1 MANILLLGAGFV
13 TGPLVD
19 YLHAKEHK
27 IIIGSQFLYEAE
39 ELVAGRDGLTPKQVD
54 VTNHSEMATLVK
66 NADLVISFV
75 PFQFHVAVAKI
86 CIAHKTSMVTA
97 SYTHQ
102 DMWALDQQAKEAGIT
117 ILNEIGVD
125 PGIDHMT
132 AMQVIDEAHEKGLK
146 VEALV
151 SWCGGIPAPEANNNP
166 LGYKFSWSPMAVL
179 SAVSNDAQYLRSGE
193 KKSINGDDLLASM
206 REVTLTKE
214 LELKGYANR
223 DSLGYKQEY
232 RIPEVQTLLRGTL
245 RYPGFG
251 SVIEVAK
258 NVGLLSQQ
266 KFAEKKPD
274 NWQQLMSMLSGL
286 KPTELE
292 TKLSEVDKINRS
304 FAWLGCFSDE
314 AVDGDSPIQAFCNLL
329 CEKLKYEEGEQD
341 MIVMQHRMILVDD
354 KQNKVFHRSTLVE
367 KGENN
372 GFSAMAKTVGYPAA
386 IAADLILAGKISRKG
401 VCIPVTKDI
410 YQPVLAEL
418 EKLNI
423 RMEEKLITDQSEES
437 FLNHL

>member
-19 YLHAKEHK
+19 YLHAKGHK
-27 IIIGSQFLYEAE
+27 IIVGSQFLYEAE

-54 VTNHSEMATLVK
+54 VTNQTELGELVE
-66 NADLVISFV
+66 NADLVVSFV

-86 CIAHKTSMVTA
+86 CIEHKTSMVTA
-97 SYTHQ
+97 SYTHEE
-102 DMWALDQQAKEAGIT
+102 MWALDEQAKAAGIT

-132 AMQVIDEAHEKGLK
+132 AMQVIDEAHENGLQ

-179 SAVSNDAQYLRSGE
+179 SAVSNDAHYLRSGV
-193 KKSINGDDLLASM
+193 KKSIDGDQLLASM
-206 REVTLTKE
+206 RDVTLTSD

-223 DSLGYKQEY
+223 DSLGYKEEY
-232 RIPEVQTLLRGTL
+232 RIPEVKTLLRGTL

-251 SVIEVAK
+251 SVIEAAK
-258 NVGLLSQQ
+258 NIGLLSGEN
-266 KFAEKKPD
+266 FDGEKPA
-274 NWQQLMSMLSGL
+274 NWRALMTQLAGIESAQVENQLTS
-286 KPTELE
+286 
-292 TKLSEVDKINRS
+292 DANINQS
-304 FAWLGCFSDE
+304 FEWLGCFSDDPL
-314 AVDGDSPIQAFCNLL
+314 DGESPIQAFCNLL
-329 CEKLKYEEGEQD
+329 CDKLKYEEGEQD
-341 MIVMQHRMILVDD
+341 MIVMQHRMILVDKD
-354 KQNKVFHRSTLVE
+354 NNKTFHRSTLVE
-367 KGENN
+367 KGDAN

-386 IAADLILAGKISRKG
+386 IASDLILNGKIDRKG

-418 EKLNI
+418 DKLNI
-423 RMEEKLITDQSEES
+423 RMEDKIVTEQSEES

>member
-13 TGPLVD
+13 TGPLVE
-19 YLHAKEHK
+19 YLHKKNHQ
-27 IIIGSQFLYEAE
+27 ITVGSQYLYEAE
-39 ELVAGRDGLTPKQVD
+39 ELVAGRDGLTPLQVD
-54 VTNHSEMATLVK
+54 VTNDEELSGLVEH
-66 NADLVISFV
+66 ADLVISFV

-86 CIAHKTSMVTA
+86 CVAQKTSLVTA
-97 SYTHQ
+97 SYTHE
-102 DMWALDQQAKEAGIT
+102 DMWKLDQAAKDAGIT

-132 AMQVIDEAHEKGLK
+132 AMQVIDEAHEKAQK

-179 SAVSNDAQYLRSGE
+179 SAVSNDAHYLRSGE
-193 KKSINGDDLLASM
+193 PKSIPGDELLASM
-206 REVTLTKE
+206 RDVTLNRHMD
-214 LELKGYANR
+214 LKGYANR
-223 DSLGYKQEY
+223 DSLGYKEDY

-251 SVIEVAK
+251 PVIEAAK
-258 NVGLLSQQ
+258 NIGLLSGDAFGSEGN
-266 KFAEKKPD
+266 KS
-274 NWQQLMSMLSGL
+274 WRQLMSDLSGVSSSDL
-286 KPTELE
+286 
-292 TKLSEVDKINRS
+292 VDSLTDNADINRN
-304 FAWLGCFSDE
+304 FEWLGCFSEDL
-314 AVDGDSPIQAFCNLL
+314 VDGNSPIQAFCNLL
-329 CEKLKYEEGEQD
+329 CDKLKYEEGEQD
-341 MIVMQHRMILVDD
+341 MIVMQHRMILVNDQGD
-354 KQNKVFHRSTLVE
+354 KIFHRSTLVE
-367 KGENN
+367 KGESD

-386 IAADLILAGKISRKG
+386 IAADMILSGQIDRKG

-423 RMEEKLITDQSEES
+423 KMTEEVITHQSEES